1 MGISDNSGC
10 TWFVVAKKLYNN
22 KSLSRLTIFAYNK
35 NTSHSKSQA
44 KAGTVYFRSKNF
56 LRLMDNAPYVHRR
69 TLYPQKGT
77 IPLVTLSWRSTYFI
91 TMIAASQEKRTFV
104 YIVFLFYIVCF
115 IIKMSNYT
123 LSKLTLISGVCK
135 LQSTG
140 ELFIS
145 RRDLLLPARHS

>member
-1 MGISDNSGC
+1 M
-10 TWFVVAKKLYNN
+10 
-22 KSLSRLTIFAYNK
+22 
-35 NTSHSKSQA
+35 
-44 KAGTVYFRSKNF
+44 
-56 LRLMDNAPYVHRR
+56 LRNVHRR

-77 IPLVTLSWRSTYFI
+77 IPLVTLSWHSTYFI
-91 TMIAASQEKRTFV
+91 TMIAASQEKRTYV
-104 YIVFLFYIVCF
+104 YIIFFVLYRMLY
-115 IIKMSNYT
+115 IKMSNYT